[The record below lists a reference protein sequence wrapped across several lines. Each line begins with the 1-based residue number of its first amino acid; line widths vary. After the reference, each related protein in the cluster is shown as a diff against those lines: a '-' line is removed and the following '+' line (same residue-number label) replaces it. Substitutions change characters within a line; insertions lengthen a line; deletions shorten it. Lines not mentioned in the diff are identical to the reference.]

1 MLSRILS
8 TGNITDDTSELEKTL
23 DQFFLIIMGII
34 VLMMQCG
41 FAFLEA
47 GSVRSKNTTNL
58 LLKNLLDSFVAGIAY
73 WTLGF
78 AFAYGEGNGFIG
90 WHYFASSNLPTSG
103 LAFFFFQYVF
113 AATAATIVSGAL
125 AERCEMV
132 AYFVYSF
139 VITAFIYPVVTHW
152 VWHSNG
158 WLRQGLSFE
167 VNNFTVNIA
176 FHDYSGGCVI
186 HCLGG
191 TAAFC
196 GAIFLGPRIGRFHQE
211 SKTVIQVRGH
221 SLPFTALGGFI
232 LLFGFL
238 AFNGGSQMSIS
249 RPGDGTVMGAVV
261 VNTVISGS
269 TSGFLTLIVHRIGI
283 LGRTYSLLSTM
294 NGALAGMVAVCSGC
308 NLYKPWAAPIVG
320 VIAGVSFNI
329 TSWFM
334 CKIKVDD
341 PVDAVAVHFGGGVWG
356 VLAVA
361 FLRYDFGILIRWD
374 MFSALLLAW
383 QFVGLI
389 SIVAWTGALCSL
401 VFGTL
406 KLTGTFRVSAEME
419 IKGLDIPKHGE
430 PAYPLESYGH
440 GYTENITT
448 VMEDGQLSS
457 THLVNQNGA
466 VPDGKD
472 VGPYE
477 SPEVK
482 VMNDHHHQHQEPQNA
497 ETTVILHS
505 TDNDQQKTDGH
516 MNSTNIGD
524 NESTAL

>member
-1 MLSRILS
+1 MHF
-8 TGNITDDTSELEKTL
+8 NIVDT
-23 DQFFLIIMGII
+23 
-34 VLMMQCG
+34 
-41 FAFLEA
+41 
-47 GSVRSKNTTNL
+47 NTTTVRTHAL
-58 LLKNLLDSFVAGIAY
+58 TATTTTLRTHALKVTTRTVRTHASTATTKTARTHASTATTTTVTTHASTATTKTGRTHTSTATTTTVRTHTSTVTTTTVRTHASKATTTTCKHGSD
-73 WTLGF
+73 
-78 AFAYGEGNGFIG
+78 YGC
-90 WHYFASSNLPTSG
+90 S
-103 LAFFFFQYVF
+103 Q
-113 AATAATIVSGAL
+113 
-125 AERCEMV
+125 
-132 AYFVYSF
+132 
-139 VITAFIYPVVTHW
+139 
-152 VWHSNG
+152 
-158 WLRQGLSFE
+158 
-167 VNNFTVNIA
+167 
-176 FHDYSGGCVI
+176 DYSGGCVI